1 MKKKAIIVAA
11 GNGSRM
17 GSEIPKQFL
26 PIGGKPLLYY
36 TIRAFIRAFDD
47 IEIILVL
54 PPAHITKG
62 IEIIDGF
69 FNARKFVVVE
79 GGSSRFE
86 SVQHGLSNIDEE
98 CIVFVHDGVRCL
110 VSPVLLQRCYEVA
123 LANGTAVAAIQ
134 SKDSVRLVNDEG
146 NEATVRESVRL
157 IQTPQVFH
165 SKILVPAY
173 QIPFKESFT
182 DEATVVEAYGI
193 KIQLVEGEEN
203 NIKVTTP
210 NDLILAEKLLSDQ
223 IPD

>member
-79 GGSSRFE
+79 GGASRFE